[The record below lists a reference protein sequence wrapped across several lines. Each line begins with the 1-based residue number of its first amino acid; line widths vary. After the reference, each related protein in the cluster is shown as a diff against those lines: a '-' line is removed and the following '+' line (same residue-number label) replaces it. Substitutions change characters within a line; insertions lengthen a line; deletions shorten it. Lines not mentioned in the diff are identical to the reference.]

1 MKKFYMILAAIAAMT
16 MTAQAQNWATI
27 DVGDWDNATTYN
39 GSYFDM
45 APTNYY
51 VAHTGVQML
60 YTPDM
65 LADMQGKQNVRL
77 TGLTFMFHCETFED
91 ITRDIVIFVQEVDA
105 TEFAVNDEGIKQF
118 FPIEVEPVVAEER
131 TIEMLD
137 FYGED
142 VQLSFRFNVDYTSGK
157 SLLVTMAF
165 DAQDDDNCTMGSD
178 YAPFYT
184 SGMGKAMTYTNNWT
198 GFYDFT
204 QGDDFPNATA
214 SLGCGTNV
222 SLPLTRISYSYEE
235 SSEPTGI
242 VPANPTADEW
252 YDCGDESGFS
262 KFYFTL
268 PTTDVDGNMLE
279 PEFLSYSIFIDDD
292 QLFTFPAEDYTFDLY
307 DDITEVTYDLY
318 NDAVDFKNYFVYF
331 YRTNAEGY
339 EPLFKENIG
348 IQVYYTIN
356 GVKNASNIVY
366 LYDKPQETPYYV
378 IGGFNGWAKDD
389 SKVEITDEGANITVQ
404 AQDFNDSED
413 SNQEF
418 KIITA
423 DADAEDGWRYFGG
436 VDEYDNHFMLIYD
449 DMIDNAI
456 EITLDTPGANF
467 RLPAAGTYNIRL
479 VESRDVVEGLKMVVS
494 KPISTAVNDISAKAV
509 AGIKYVNI
517 AGMESNK
524 PFDGVNIVVTTYTD
538 GTKAVQKV
546 LK

>member
-1 MKKFYMILAAIAAMT
+1 MKRFYMILAAIAALA
-16 MTAQAQNWATI
+16 MTAQATVWESF
-27 DVGDWDNATTYN
+27 DVGDWENPTTYN

-235 SSEPTGI
+235 SSEPYEI

-262 KFYFTL
+262 RFYFTL
-268 PTTDVDGNMLE
+268 PTTDVDGNLLNE
-279 PEFLSYSIFIDDD
+279 ENLSYAVWINDGFGNVY
-292 QLFTFPAEDYTFDLY
+292 QFTFPAEDYTFDLNY
-307 DDITEVTYDLY
+307 DIDEVPYWIY
-318 NDAVDFKNYFVYF
+318 SSAVDFHDYYVYM
-331 YRTNAEGY
+331 YRTNENNN
-339 EPLFKENIG
+339 PLFVRDDDHNGNIG
-348 IQVYYTIN
+348 IQAFYTYDRVKTSSEIAWLYEEVTPPEPPTPTDPTTVPSFTNTYTKPNQNAIFFEIEEGEPSTIYYRIIIDDVVQNVTDDNPEGWIEYTGEVGCYGTN
-356 GVKNASNIVY
+356 GEGQDGHYVVEAYAIANGKLPSDIVNI
-366 LYDKPQETPYYV
+366 
-378 IGGFNGWAKDD
+378 
-389 SKVEITDEGANITVQ
+389 
-404 AQDFNDSED
+404 DFNIGPS
-413 SNQEF
+413 
-418 KIITA
+418 T
-423 DADAEDGWRYFGG
+423 GL
-436 VDEYDNHFMLIYD
+436 DEM
-449 DMIDNAI
+449 MS
-456 EITLDTPGANF
+456 G
-467 RLPAAGTYNIRL
+467 
-479 VESRDVVEGLKMVVS
+479 
-494 KPISTAVNDISAKAV
+494 KAV
-509 AGIKYVNI
+509 AGVRYFNM
-517 AGMESNK
+517 AGQEMAQPE
-524 PFDGVNIVVTTYTD
+524 GMTIVVTTYTD
-538 GTKAVQKV
+538 GTTSAVKV
-546 LK
+546 IK